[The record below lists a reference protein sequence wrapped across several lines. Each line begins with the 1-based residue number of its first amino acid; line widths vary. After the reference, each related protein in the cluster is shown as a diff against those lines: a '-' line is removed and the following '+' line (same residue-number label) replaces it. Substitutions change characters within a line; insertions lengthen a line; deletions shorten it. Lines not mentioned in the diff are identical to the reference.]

1 MSHQTRFQ
9 AYLSDLHAA
18 LGDRRRRDHF
28 DTYCSGLMMNLER
41 KSVEP
46 MAATLGSD
54 NVSASHQA
62 LLHFVAEA
70 PWSDAALLE
79 RIETRVDAAMGDDPR
94 YWLVDDTGM
103 PKKGRHSVGV
113 KRQYCGQLGKQDNCQ
128 VAVSLSLASQAASV
142 PVDYQLY
149 LPEQAWAGNAER
161 RAAAG
166 VPEDVEFRT
175 KPQIALDQI
184 RRRVERGTT
193 PGLVVADAGYGVDV
207 AFREGLDALG
217 LIYSVG
223 VQANTSVWAPGVEP
237 LPPKPYSGRGR
248 RPTTMVIAS
257 GHEPQSVESLARSL
271 PAQKWRTVT
280 WREGTNTE
288 LSGRF
293 ARVRVRAA
301 SRDHQRAERRPE
313 QWLLIEWPSGEPEPT
328 KYFLSTES
336 ASTTIA
342 ELVTTAKIRWRIERD
357 YQELK
362 GEFGLNHYEG
372 RGWRGFHHHASLCI
386 ATYAFTVLERLR
398 HPARKKNPSR
408 PSAPALPEG
417 YIPRGSP
424 DTDAATRA

>member
-1 MSHQTRFQ
+1 MSYHTRFQ
-9 AYLSDLHAA
+9 AYLSDLHDA
-18 LGDRRRRDHF
+18 LGDRRRHERF

-46 MAATLGSD
+46 MAATFEPD

-79 RIETRVDAAMGDDPR
+79 RIEARVDAAMGDDRR
-94 YWLVDDTGM
+94 YWLVDDSGM

-113 KRQYCGQLGKQDNCQ
+113 GRQYCGQLGKQDNCQ
-128 VAVSLSLASQAASV
+128 VAVSVSLASEAASV
-142 PVDYQLY
+142 PVDYRLY
-149 LPEQAWAGNAER
+149 LPQAWTKDAER
-161 RAAAG
+161 RAAVG

-175 KPQIALDQI
+175 KPEIALEQI
-184 RRRVERGTT
+184 RARVERGTT
-193 PGLVVADAGYGVDV
+193 PGTVVADAGYGADV

-217 LIYSVG
+217 LTYSVG
-223 VQANTSVWAPGVEP
+223 VKANTSVWAPGVEP
-237 LPPKPYSGRGR
+237 LPPKPSVGRGR
-248 RPTTMVIAS
+248 RAKNMVIAP

-271 PAQKWRTVT
+271 PTQKWRTVT

-301 SRDHQRAERRPE
+301 SRDHQRVERRPE
-313 QWLLIEWPSGEPEPT
+313 QWLLIEWPPEEPEPT

-336 ASTTIA
+336 ASTTLA
-342 ELVTTAKIRWRIERD
+342 ELVATAKIRWRIERD

-398 HPARKKNPSR
+398 HPGRKKKPSR

-417 YIPRGSP
+417 YVPRGSP
-424 DTDAATRA
+424 DANAATRA